1 MPTYFEHFEKAQKE
15 NKIQKDDFGKLWD
28 AFHALA
34 SIQRT
39 VIATGTLSTQL
50 TAEQIAV
57 MNEAFET
64 IAQYKS
70 PLANA
75 LIDEAPMYFSPLH
88 SFEGDKM
95 RWLEKAG
102 IVK

>member
-1 MPTYFEHFEKAQKE
+1 MPTYFEHFEEAQE
-15 NKIQKDDFGKLWD
+15 QNKIQKDDFGKLWD
-28 AFHALA
+28 AFQALI

-50 TAEQIAV
+50 TAEQIGV
-57 MNEAFET
+57 MDEAFET

-75 LIDEAPMYFSPLH
+75 LIEEASLYFSPLH

-95 RWLEKAG
+95 KWLEKAG